1 MNKLAIISVGIVKR
15 FHARVCARQNR

>member
-1 MNKLAIISVGIVKR
+1 MNRLAITSVEVVKR